1 MNAYMKIDGQAIRKY
16 ANIKGATLSELSV
29 RLGRTKNFVS
39 NCIASGKMLTNTVKL
54 LADTLG
60 VEVDDLAAHENAP
73 EPPEPEG
80 WSIKMDIRSNNKLLI
95 EYRFN
100 GKTFA
105 HAWATIKG
113 HSQADLFEA
122 IARASAYISETENQ
136 KRMEEK
142 SC

>member
-60 VEVDDLAAHENAP
+60 VEVDDLAAHEKAP

-80 WSIKMDIRSNNKLLI
+80 WSIDLDIRSATKLRI
-95 EYRFN
+95 VYRFN
-100 GKTFA
+100 GNQVA
-105 HAWATIKG
+105 QAWASIKG
-113 HSQADLFEA
+113 NKQADLFAA
-122 IARASAYISETENQ
+122 IAHASAYISETENQ
-136 KRMEEK
+136 KRMEE
-142 SC
+142 

>member
-39 NCIASGKMLTNTVKL
+39 NCISSGKMLTNTVKL

-95 EYRFN
+95 EYLFN

-105 HAWATIKG
+105 HAWATING
-113 HSQADLFEA
+113 YSQTALFEA
-122 IARASAYISETENQ
+122 IARATAYISETENQ
-136 KRMEEK
+136 KRMEE
-142 SC
+142 

>member
-73 EPPEPEG
+73 
-80 WSIKMDIRSNNKLLI
+80 
-95 EYRFN
+95 
-100 GKTFA
+100 
-105 HAWATIKG
+105 
-113 HSQADLFEA
+113 
-122 IARASAYISETENQ
+122 
-136 KRMEEK
+136 
-142 SC
+142 

>member
-16 ANIKGATLSELSV
+16 ANIKGTTLRELSV

-39 NCIASGKMLTNTVKL
+39 NCIANGKMLTNTVKL

-73 EPPEPEG
+73 EPEG
-80 WSIKMDIRSNNKLLI
+80 WSIKMDIRSGNKLRI
-95 EYRFN
+95 VYRFN
-100 GKTFA
+100 GNQVV

-136 KRMEEK
+136 KRMEE
-142 SC
+142 

>member
-39 NCIASGKMLTNTVKL
+39 NCISSGKMLTNTVKL

-80 WSIKMDIRSNNKLLI
+80 WSIKMDIRSGNKLLVV
-95 EYRFN
+95 YRFN
-100 GKTFA
+100 GNQVV

-113 HSQADLFEA
+113 NKQADLFAA
-122 IARASAYISETENQ
+122 IARATAYISETENQ
-136 KRMEEK
+136 KRMEE
-142 SC
+142 